1 MKNYGKYIRET
12 LGFWIITL
20 VTAFSYTVF
29 ATNYN
34 LSLGFPEGLADNP
47 AKYLSDNFTNANDL
61 AKFLRSA
68 FLPATNTMLH
78 LDATNAI
85 GSLVIMIL
93 FIMIFMIFYKL
104 LYKGLGEKNIYTRLP
119 LKNGDFEWFS
129 FVTGNIS
136 IILCMTVSF
145 FISYLRCRIL
155 LGKTLSEGHD
165 YIISVLNLHQDKY
178 YFALIKDDVL
188 VSGILSYAYLSL
200 LLCGAFSIM
209 FLLGA
214 IIKEEMI
221 GYVFGGISLCF
232 AYELFVTDS
241 FNNILL
247 GAFGFDRSKLY
258 TYIFISFI
266 VFAIACVLIRNT
278 LGKREFT
285 KNRFLVYPSL
295 IKIILLILALLLI
308 DDNYNMIRHYYY
320 GGIGNLHGIFFE
332 SALWIDLFV
341 AGLAVFFIIRNS
353 KKKKVNAVLSSGKV
367 GKISVITG
375 MARMYLIP
383 IILCTVFGIIKT
395 GDTIKL
401 IKEYDFSNIPQMS
414 AEAFEELW
422 FHFQTEYPS
431 TMIGYLAGI
440 LSFSVLILTIVKVL
454 QFLLNDGRYLSEY
467 MERLPVKRR
476 KRFFFKL
483 LLESLMII
491 IPISITFVT
500 QIIIVYR
507 FRALDRVFFAPY
519 EGMIAKLLLEF
530 ALYTVCA
537 FLLVEMFYTLIDVQ

>member
-1 MKNYGKYIRET
+1 M
-12 LGFWIITL
+12 
-20 VTAFSYTVF
+20 
-29 ATNYN
+29 
-34 LSLGFPEGLADNP
+34 
-47 AKYLSDNFTNANDL
+47 
-61 AKFLRSA
+61 
-68 FLPATNTMLH
+68 
-78 LDATNAI
+78 
-85 GSLVIMIL
+85 
-93 FIMIFMIFYKL
+93 
-104 LYKGLGEKNIYTRLP
+104 
-119 LKNGDFEWFS
+119 
-129 FVTGNIS
+129 
-136 IILCMTVSF
+136 
-145 FISYLRCRIL
+145 
-155 LGKTLSEGHD
+155 LGKALSGGHD
-165 YIISVLNLHQDKY
+165 YIVSLINLHQAKNF
-178 YFALIKDDVL
+178 FANIKEGVFA
-188 VSGILSYAYLSL
+188 SGIMSYAYLSL
-200 LLCGAFSIM
+200 LLCTAFAIM
-209 FLLGA
+209 FLLGS

-221 GYVFGGISLCF
+221 GYVLGGVSLCF
-232 AYELFVTDS
+232 LYEMFVAGS
-241 FNNILL
+241 FNNISTE
-247 GAFGFDRSKLY
+247 FGFARSE
-258 TYIFISFI
+258 TFNYIFISLI
-266 VFAIACVLIRNT
+266 VFAIAVVLIRNT
-278 LGKREFT
+278 VGKREFT

-308 DDNYNMIRHYYY
+308 DANYNMIRHYYY
-320 GGIGNLHGIFFE
+320 GGIGNLDGIIFE

-401 IKEYDFSNIPQMS
+401 VKEYDFSNIPQMS

-491 IPISITFVT
+491 IPISITFAT

-519 EGMIAKLLLEF
+519 EGVIAKLLLEF

-537 FLLVEMFYTLIDVQ
+537 FLLVEMFYTLIDVSVSSLFIKLLTMAFGMILLTYAETISDVRTYYWYYLYDHSGSYLNQIPNTFSFTELDANAPYIMFTLIALSLAAILFVTVFLLCRKALRGSMFTTGFGKSFFVTLIVVDLGLLVFEAAEGSIIRIVIGCVAIALTVFLLLQKKRPILR